1 MSAAYKI
8 VPQFFIGLRN
18 GASIIQ
24 SNKYLRKYEPI
35 EIVLQTLFGCVTVI
49 LVIRIL
55 NALSRGF
62 RIKAFLFKLVT
73 SLPYLR
79 GIKNRELREAKKCV
93 FESVHGKLDKLGY
106 RTSLPSSSNSIG
118 EVLKI
123 AESYSSGSVVSWKD
137 GRMSGA
143 VYPLND
149 ELNELLIEIQK
160 MTLWSNPLHVDAFP
174 TIRRM
179 EAEVVRMCL
188 TMFNGDSKSCGT
200 MTSGG
205 TESIMLACLAYRNR
219 AYKLGINEPE
229 MVIPV
234 SAHAAFDKA
243 GSMMNIRIKKIPL
256 EPKTFKVDLRAMK
269 RAITRRTCMLVGSAP
284 QYPQGIIDDIEGIS
298 KLGAS
303 RCIPVH
309 VDCCLGGFLVPFME
323 EAGFPL
329 DLFDFR
335 LPGVTSI
342 SCDTHKYGF
351 AAKGSSVIMYR
362 SKALRINQFFL
373 LPDWSGGIYASP
385 TFAGSRSG
393 ALIAACWSAMM
404 YFGRE
409 GYVSS
414 TRRIVS
420 TARIIAK
427 GVERTPGLR
436 VLGDPKVSVVAFT
449 SDAFDIYQLAELMS
463 HHPDGSP
470 NWSLSVLQY
479 PPAVHLCVT
488 DLHTQPGVAQ
498 LFLDDLKTAAE
509 HLLNA
514 PKSESTGMAAIYG
527 MCAKIPDR
535 SLVASVVASF
545 LDACYATE
553 GLDD

>member
-1 MSAAYKI
+1 VEY
-8 VPQFFIGLRN
+8 V
-18 GASIIQ
+18 GASITRA
-24 SNKYLRKYEPI
+24 NKHLQKYEPL
-35 EIVLQTLFGCVTVI
+35 EIVLQTLFSVVAVI
-49 LVIRIL
+49 LVIRAF
-55 NALSRGF
+55 NALPGSF
-62 RIKAFLFKLVT
+62 QIKAFLFKFVT
-73 SLPYLR
+73 SLPYLSE
-79 GIKNRELREAKKCV
+79 IKNKKLREVKKDV
-93 FESVHGKLDKLGY
+93 FETVHGKIGNLGY
-106 RTSLPSSSNSIG
+106 RTCLPLVSNSVS

-123 AESYSSGSVVSWKD
+123 ADSYSLNSGVSWKD

-143 VYPLND
+143 VYPSD
-149 ELNELLIEIQK
+149 YELDELLIDIQK
-160 MTLWSNPLHVDAFP
+160 MALWSNPLHVDAFP
-174 TIRRM
+174 AIRRM

-188 TMFNGDSKSCGT
+188 TMFNGDSESCGT

-219 AYKLGINEPE
+219 AYKLGIKEPE

-234 SAHAAFDKA
+234 SAHAAFEKA
-243 GSMMNIRIKKIPL
+243 GSIMNIRVKKVPL
-256 EPKTFKVDLRAMK
+256 DPKTFKVDLRAMK

-284 QYPQGIIDDIEGIS
+284 QYPQGIIDDIEGIA

-309 VDCCLGGFLVPFME
+309 VDCCLGGFLVPFMG

-335 LPGVTSI
+335 LSGVTSI

-362 SKALRINQFFL
+362 NKGLRVNQFFL

-409 GYVSS
+409 GYVKS
-414 TRRIVS
+414 TRRIVT
-420 TARIIAK
+420 TARTIAR
-427 GVERTPGLR
+427 GVVSIPGLR
-436 VLGDPKVSVVAFT
+436 VLGEPQVSVVAFT

-470 NWSLSVLQY
+470 NWSLSILQY
-479 PPAVHLCVT
+479 PPAVHFCVT
-488 DLHTQPGVAQ
+488 DMHARRDIAQ
-498 LFLDDLKTAAE
+498 LFLDDLKAAAE
-509 HLLNA
+509 RLLNS
-514 PKSESTGMAAIYG
+514 PKSKSTGMAAVYG
-527 MCAKIPDR
+527 MCAQIPDR
-535 SLVASVVASF
+535 SLVASVAASF

-553 GLDD
+553 GPDD

>member
-1 MSAAYKI
+1 MDFAR
-8 VPQFFIGLRN
+8 G
-18 GASIIQ
+18 SITQ
-24 SNKYLRKYEPI
+24 ANKYLRRYEPL
-35 EIVLQTLFGCVTVI
+35 EIVLQTLFAIVSVFLT
-49 LVIRIL
+49 IRAF
-55 NALSRGF
+55 NALSGGF
-62 RIKAFLFKLVT
+62 QVKTFVFKFVT

-79 GIKNRELREAKKCV
+79 EIKKKKLQEAKKDI
-93 FESVHGKLDKLGY
+93 FKTVHGKLCKLGY
-106 RTSLPSSSNSIG
+106 RTCLPSMSSSVS
-118 EVLKI
+118 EVLKV
-123 AESYSSGSVVSWKD
+123 ASSYHSSSAVSWKD

-143 VYPLND
+143 VYPSNSG
-149 ELNELLIEIQK
+149 LNELLIEIQK

-174 TIRRM
+174 AVRRM

-188 TMFNGDSKSCGT
+188 TMFNGDSESCGT

-219 AYKLGINEPE
+219 AYKLGIKEPE
-229 MVIPV
+229 VVIPI

-243 GSMMNIRIKKIPL
+243 GSMMNIRVKKVPL
-256 EPKTFKVDLRAMK
+256 DPKTFKVDLRAMK

-284 QYPQGIIDDIEGIS
+284 QYPQGIIDDIKSIA
-298 KLGAS
+298 KLGAL
-303 RCIPVH
+303 RGIPVH

-362 SKALRINQFFL
+362 NRALRANQFFL

-393 ALIAACWSAMM
+393 ALIAACWSALM

-409 GYVSS
+409 GYVNS
-414 TRRIVS
+414 TKRIIS
-420 TARIIAK
+420 TARTIAK
-427 GVERTPGLR
+427 GVSSIPGLR
-436 VLGDPKVSVVAFT
+436 VLGEPQVSVVAFT

-463 HHPDGSP
+463 HHPDGSA

-498 LFLDDLKTAAE
+498 LFLDDLKVAAE
-509 HLLNA
+509 RLLNS
-514 PKSESTGMAAIYG
+514 PKSESTGTAAIYG
-527 MCAKIPDR
+527 MCAQIPDR

-553 GLDD
+553 GPDD

>member
-1 MSAAYKI
+1 
-8 VPQFFIGLRN
+8 
-18 GASIIQ
+18 
-24 SNKYLRKYEPI
+24 
-35 EIVLQTLFGCVTVI
+35 
-49 LVIRIL
+49 
-55 NALSRGF
+55 
-62 RIKAFLFKLVT
+62 
-73 SLPYLR
+73 
-79 GIKNRELREAKKCV
+79 
-93 FESVHGKLDKLGY
+93 
-106 RTSLPSSSNSIG
+106 
-118 EVLKI
+118 
-123 AESYSSGSVVSWKD
+123 
-137 GRMSGA
+137 MSGA
-143 VYPLND
+143 VYPSNSG
-149 ELNELLIEIQK
+149 LNELLIEIQK

-174 TIRRM
+174 AVRRM

-188 TMFNGDSKSCGT
+188 TMFNGDSESCGT

-219 AYKLGINEPE
+219 AYKLGIKEPE
-229 MVIPV
+229 VVIPI

-243 GSMMNIRIKKIPL
+243 GSMMNIRVKKVPL
-256 EPKTFKVDLRAMK
+256 DPKTFKVDLRAMK

-284 QYPQGIIDDIEGIS
+284 QYPQGIIDDIKSIA
-298 KLGAS
+298 KLGAL
-303 RCIPVH
+303 RGIPVH

-362 SKALRINQFFL
+362 NRALRANQFFL

-393 ALIAACWSAMM
+393 ALIAACWSALM

-409 GYVSS
+409 GYVNS
-414 TRRIVS
+414 TKRIIS
-420 TARIIAK
+420 TARTIAK
-427 GVERTPGLR
+427 GVSSIPGLR
-436 VLGDPKVSVVAFT
+436 VLGEPQVSVVAFT

-463 HHPDGSP
+463 HHPDGSA

-498 LFLDDLKTAAE
+498 LFLDDLKVAAE
-509 HLLNA
+509 RLLNS
-514 PKSESTGMAAIYG
+514 PKSESTGTAAIYG
-527 MCAKIPDR
+527 MCAQIPDR

-553 GLDD
+553 GPDD